1 MSSSEES
8 VELEAEMTNLTVEL
22 LSLSQDLITA
32 KLRLEAAAKTGWILL
47 AKARYVRGGGGLD
60 ISQVPSTE
68 GDRQMVAGVRV
79 NTKEC
84 LQVGKRSPSVRVVC
98 YYCLITAGQQS
109 EIFPPQP
116 PRARPV
122 SLSASRG

>member
-47 AKARYVRGGGGLD
+47 AKARYVSQGGGVT

-68 GDRQMVAGVRV
+68 GDKQMVAGVRIH
-79 NTKEC
+79 TKEC
-84 LQVGKRSPSVRVVC
+84 LQVRC
-98 YYCLITAGQQS
+98 S
-109 EIFPPQP
+109 ETINPLLPEIPF
-116 PRARPV
+116 
-122 SLSASRG
+122 LNK